1 MNVIINVLFDQG
13 VGDRGVVWCII
24 SVPYFIACVTTK

>member
-13 VGDRGVVWCII
+13 VGDGGVVWYII
-24 SVPYFIACVTTK
+24 SVPYLIACVTTK